1 MSHSPEDVLFGFP
14 LQKKALFFRQ
24 LATMVDAGLPIASAT
39 ETAGRQTAPK
49 VTRRLT
55 KLISEGHP
63 LSGAMKAFPYFFDD
77 YEINMVLSGEQS
89 GDLDGQLNELAA
101 SMEWSY
107 NLRKKL
113 MSRLAYPVLVLH
125 AAVFI
130 PPLFLL
136 ITQGLKAYVTV
147 TMSIVIPAYLVAA
160 GLWLAYRMCTMGSA
174 LRLMLD
180 SFLAN
185 FPILGAPFRTAAKMR
200 FLDALGKMNHAG
212 MLPDKAI
219 PLAANACGNRAI
231 AVSILNANKRLGVGH
246 SISENLA
253 ASRVFKPI
261 EISMVATG
269 EESGNVASLILK
281 AAEHLR
287 LEYESET
294 HKLMTILPVLLL
306 MGVGGIVLGV
316 CVYMMTGVIAPL
328 TNI

>member
-1 MSHSPEDVLFGFP
+1 MHSPEDMLFGFP
-14 LQKKALFFRQ
+14 LKKKALFFRQ
-24 LATMVDAGLPIASAT
+24 LATMVDAGLPVASAT
-39 ETAGRQTAPK
+39 DTAGRQTAPK
-49 VTRRLT
+49 VTRGLA
-55 KLISEGHP
+55 KLMSQGHP
-63 LSGAMKAFPYFFDD
+63 LSEAMQSFPYFFDD

-101 SMEWSY
+101 SIEWTY
-107 NLRKKL
+107 NLHQKL
-113 MSRLAYPVLVLH
+113 KSRLAYPVLVMH

-136 ITQGLKAYVTV
+136 VTQGLKAYVT
-147 TMSIVIPAYLVAA
+147 IVLSLLIPAYGLAG
-160 GLWLAYRMCTMGSA
+160 GLWLAYRLCSMGSA
-174 LRLMLD
+174 FRYTLD

-200 FLDALGKMNHAG
+200 FLDALAKMNHSG

-219 PLAANACGNRAI
+219 PLAANACGNRSVGDAI
-231 AVSILNANKRLGVGH
+231 LRANKRLGVGH

-253 ASRVFKPI
+253 ASKVFKPI
-261 EISMVATG
+261 EVSMVSTG
-269 EESGNVASLILK
+269 EESGNTAQLIAK

-294 HKLMTILPVLLL
+294 HKLMTVFPIFLL
-306 MGVGGIVLGV
+306 MGVGAVVGTI
-316 CVYMMTGVIAPL
+316 CIYMMGNIIAPL